1 MILDDLHFLLKM
13 AGHPVQGDSVIFTI
27 YGLDPDIFLASVC
40 QLKSWVLSFPAAASI
55 IKLGP
60 RLHVA
65 E

>member
-13 AGHPVQGDSVIFTI
+13 AGHLGQGDSVIFTV

-40 QLKSWVLSFPAAASI
+40 QLKSWAAAASI
-55 IKLGP
+55 IKLGS